1 MPSQRKNVKFTVEH
15 EQVEF
20 TLSRDKFITIT
31 YRKLTFILL
40 FESRHRAE
48 NFMGRDKGSILSQ
61 YYLKIMVS
69 CKQQAPEYKVENSK
83 NNLKENLSF

>member
-1 MPSQRKNVKFTVEH
+1 MPSQRKNVKFNVEH

-48 NFMGRDKGSILSQ
+48 NFRGRDNGSILSQ